1 QGAGTLGVFGAGA
14 GLACS
19 LAGADA
25 GPAAECVA
33 SAAAVAAA
41 RHADTQFARCCWR
54 GADCGTQA
62 WRPVAGTADPAAVY
76 PGVDS
81 RQRCIAGGLARL
93 ACGRSSAM
101 AGQPDCVGGY
111 PDTLCDRRWAEDQ
124 RR

>member
-25 GPAAECVA
+25 GPAAGCVA

-41 RHADTQFARCCWR
+41 RHADSQFAWCCWR
-54 GADCGTQA
+54 GADCRTQA

-81 RQRCIAGGLARL
+81 RQRRSAGGLARI
-93 ACGRSSAM
+93 ACDRSSAM
-101 AGQPDCVGGY
+101 ADQPDCVGDY
-111 PDTLCDRRWAEDQ
+111 PDTLSDRRRAEEQ
-124 RR
+124 RL